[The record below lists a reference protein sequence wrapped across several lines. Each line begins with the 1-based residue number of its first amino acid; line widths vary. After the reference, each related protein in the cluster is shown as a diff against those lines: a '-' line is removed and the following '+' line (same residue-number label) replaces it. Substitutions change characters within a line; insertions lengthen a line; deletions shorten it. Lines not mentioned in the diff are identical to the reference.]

1 MAFRDRGTDAGYPVS
16 HGEVRMKDRWVVAG
30 FILVA
35 VALGVAVGR
44 LPAGPEGALSQDV
57 PQGVAYVSN
66 ENAGVSVIDLSRLEV
81 VREVPVGGANP
92 RGIVV
97 TADGRY
103 VLTANK
109 QTADVSVI
117 DTRTWEVVARVPIG
131 TNPEFLRLH
140 PSGRWVFT
148 SHEPGAEGGP
158 PKAEGDREEE
168 EVKPGGLPP
177 SRVVAVEVGD
187 WQVSRAFIGGVETEG
202 LAFSPDGRRLIV
214 TNEGEDAVSAY
225 DVETGRLLRRTDLS
239 PHGVRPRGIKVAPD
253 GKTYVV
259 TMEGSSTLIVLDADL
274 RVLRTVP
281 TGRGPYGVAFDRSGE
296 RLFVAAAR
304 DQKLQVYDART
315 LKLRREIPVGA
326 RCWHFTFTPDDTK
339 ILVACG
345 RSDAVYVVD
354 AGTYE
359 VVKVLKGFHLPWGIV
374 TYPKAYGSL
383 DLP

>member
-1 MAFRDRGTDAGYPVS
+1 MSWKALCCFLSLSV
-16 HGEVRMKDRWVVAG
+16 G
-30 FILVA
+30 FGSLS
-35 VALGVAVGR
+35 LGGGW
-44 LPAGPEGALSQDV
+44 PKPEGPEGV
-57 PQGVAYVSN
+57 PSGAVPRNVAYVSN
-66 ENAGVSVIDLSRLEV
+66 EQGGVSVIDLTRLEV
-81 VREVPVGGANP
+81 IREIPVGGVGP

-109 QTADVSVI
+109 QTADVSVL
-117 DTRTWEVVARVPIG
+117 DTRTGTVVVRVPIG
-131 TNPEFLRLH
+131 TNPEFLKLH
-140 PSGRWVFT
+140 PSGQWVFT

-158 PKAEGDREEE
+158 PKAAGNSEEREEKE
-168 EVKPGGLPP
+168 EAGPAALPP
-177 SRVVAVEVGD
+177 SRVVAIEVGD
-187 WQVSRAFIGGVETEG
+187 WKVGRAFLGGVETEG
-202 LAFSPDGRRLIV
+202 LTFSLDGRQLVV

-239 PHGVRPRGIKVAPD
+239 PYGVRPRGVKPSPD

-259 TMEGSSTLIVLDADL
+259 TMEASNTLVVLNADL
-274 RVLRTVP
+274 EVVRTLPV
-281 TGRGPYGVAFDRSGE
+281 GRGPYGVAFDRSGH

-315 LKLRREIPVGA
+315 LELQREIPVGA
-326 RCWHFTFTPDDTK
+326 RCWHFTFTPDDAK

-345 RSDAVYVVD
+345 RSDAVYVID
-354 AGTYE
+354 ATTYE
-359 VVKVLKGFHLPWGIV
+359 VVKVLKGFRLPWGIV

>member
-1 MAFRDRGTDAGYPVS
+1 MRWKTQGL
-16 HGEVRMKDRWVVAG
+16 WVVLGIVLGTLSGRSALPGAG
-30 FILVA
+30 
-35 VALGVAVGR
+35 
-44 LPAGPEGALSQDV
+44 DV
-57 PQGVAYVSN
+57 PSNVAYVSN
-66 ENAGVSVIDLSRLEV
+66 EQGGVSVIDLERLEV

-109 QTADVSVI
+109 QTADVSVL
-117 DTRTWEVVARVPIG
+117 DTRTWTVVTRIPIG
-131 TNPEFLRLH
+131 TNPEFLKLH
-140 PSGRWVFT
+140 PGGQWVYT

-158 PKAEGDREEE
+158 PKPAGDHEE
-168 EVKPGGLPP
+168 PGDKDEPGPAALPP
-177 SRVVAVEVGD
+177 SRIVAIEVGG
-187 WQVSRAFIGGVETEG
+187 WKVGRAFLGGVETEG
-202 LAFSPDGRRLIV
+202 IAFSIDGRRLIV
-214 TNEGEDAVSAY
+214 TNEGEDAVSMY

-239 PHGVRPRGIKVAPD
+239 PYGIRPRGLKPSPD
-253 GKTYVV
+253 GRFYVV
-259 TMEGSSTLIVLDADL
+259 TMEASSTLIVLDADL
-274 RVLRTVP
+274 EVLRTRP

-315 LKLRREIPVGA
+315 LEIQREIPVGA

-345 RSDAVYVVD
+345 RSDAVYVID
-354 AGTYE
+354 AGNYQ